1 VKKPFWQ
8 AYERP
13 VPTHPFRDTAIIYGV
28 LAGLVVAIA
37 AATGVNLV
45 KAVIIA
51 VVVFLGSTIYSWWY
65 WRDRLRKRDEEA
77 E

>member
-1 VKKPFWQ
+1 VKKLFWQ
-8 AYERP
+8 YERP
-13 VPTHPFRDTAIIYGV
+13 VPRHPFRDTAIIYGV

-37 AATGVNLV
+37 AATGVSIV

-65 WRDRLRKRDEEA
+65 WRDRLRKQDERE